1 MLPSQWTTFDV
12 LFAGIVAVSTLLALW
27 KGLVRELIS
36 LGALIAGFLL
46 AVFFY
51 PVPAAR
57 LIDFCRTEQVANLAG
72 FLVIFLGTLLAG
84 ALVSIVANRFLKAVA
99 LKWADRF
106 LGSIFGFLRGWAIC
120 SILVLAL
127 IAFPVKKDLLSHSVL
142 APFLLGGASAAVR
155 LTPQSLKDKFYT
167 HYRKVLHA
175 WNLERGEP

>member
-1 MLPSQWTTFDV
+1 MHPGQWTTFDL
-12 LFAGIVAVSTLLALW
+12 LFAGIVALSTLLALW
-27 KGLVRELIS
+27 KGIVREIVS
-36 LGALIAGFLL
+36 LVALIAGFLL

-57 LIDFCRTEQVANLAG
+57 LIDFCRTEQIANLAG

-84 ALVSIVANRFLKAVA
+84 TLVSIALNRFLKAVT

-106 LGSIFGFLRGWAIC
+106 LGSIFGFLRGWAVC

-127 IAFPVKKDLLSHSVL
+127 IAFPVKKDLLSRSVL

-155 LTPQSLKDKFYT
+155 LT
-167 HYRKVLHA
+167 
-175 WNLERGEP
+175 

>member
-1 MLPSQWTTFDV
+1 MHPGQWTTFDL
-12 LFAGIVAVSTLLALW
+12 LFAGIVALSTLLALW
-27 KGLVRELIS
+27 KGIVREIVS
-36 LGALIAGFLL
+36 LVALIAGFLL

-57 LIDFCRTEQVANLAG
+57 LIDFCRTEQIANLAG

-84 ALVSIVANRFLKAVA
+84 TLVSIALNRFLKAVT

-106 LGSIFGFLRGWAIC
+106 LGSIFGFLRGWAVC

-127 IAFPVKKDLLSHSVL
+127 IAFPVKKDLLSRSVL

-167 HYRKVLHA
+167 HYRKVLHS
-175 WNLERGEP
+175 WNLQQEEP